1 MMTPVQRWSA
11 PLPEVDLREMLR
23 YAACRAPDEQV
34 TALAA
39 SAAEEGCRVL
49 RPALCWREVPL
60 TVTVHRV
67 DLGFTAFD
75 SQKLAAV
82 LTGCDRAVIF
92 AATMGLELD
101 RLIARHG
108 RLSPARG
115 LMLQALGAE
124 RIEALCDSFCDFLA
138 AEYAPLTVRRR
149 FSPGYG
155 DLPLALQPQLL
166 SAVEAQRIGVTSTDT
181 HLLLPQK
188 SVTALVGISE
198 TPQAARIRGCKYC
211 TMNKTCNLR
220 KAGMTCDL

>member
-49 RPALCWREVPL
+49 RPALCWRETPL
-60 TVTVHRV
+60 TVTAHRV

-138 AEYAPLTVRRR
+138 AEYAPCGLVPRQR

-155 DLPLALQPQLL
+155 DLPLQNQRAFFDALQCHKEIGLYLNESLL
-166 SAVEAQRIGVTSTDT
+166 MSPT
-181 HLLLPQK
+181 K
-188 SVTALVGISE
+188 SVTAIVGLGRSADCS
-198 TPQAARIRGCKYC
+198 PAGCSVCAKADC
-211 TMNKTCNLR
+211 EMR
-220 KAGMTCDL
+220 KR

>member
-60 TVTVHRV
+60 TVTAHRV

-155 DLPLALQPQLL
+155 DLPLENQRAFFDALQCHKEIGLYLNESLL
-166 SAVEAQRIGVTSTDT
+166 MSPT
-181 HLLLPQK
+181 K
-188 SVTALVGISE
+188 SVTAIVGLGRSADCS
-198 TPQAARIRGCKYC
+198 PAGCSVCAKADC
-211 TMNKTCNLR
+211 EMR
-220 KAGMTCDL
+220 KR

>member
-60 TVTVHRV
+60 TVTAHRV

-155 DLPLALQPQLL
+155 DLPLQNQRAFFDALQCHKEIGLYLNESLL
-166 SAVEAQRIGVTSTDT
+166 MSPT
-181 HLLLPQK
+181 K
-188 SVTALVGISE
+188 SVTAIVGLGRSADCS
-198 TPQAARIRGCKYC
+198 PAGCSACEKKDC
-211 TMNKTCNLR
+211 VMR
-220 KAGMTCDL
+220 KR